1 MQSVKD
7 NIIALQKDNNELTK
21 TDQETADLLSAYF
34 KQVYT
39 VEDMTNI
46 PTATGSVPNWEDTN
60 VQFSTDTVIKKLQQL
75 KTDKSPG
82 LDGIHPLLLTECATV
97 LAKPLSLI
105 FQQSYNTGILPDE
118 WKTAHIVPIFKKGI
132 KTDPAN
138 YRPVSLTSVPCKVM
152 ETIIKEKLVKFWTRR
167 FGAK

>member
-46 PTATGSVPNWEDTN
+46 PKATGSVPNWEDTN
-60 VQFSTDTVIKKLQQL
+60 VQFSTDTVMKKLQQL

-82 LDGIHPLLLTECATV
+82 PDGIHPLLLRECATV

-118 WKTAHIVPIFKKGI
+118 
-132 KTDPAN
+132 
-138 YRPVSLTSVPCKVM
+138 
-152 ETIIKEKLVKFWTRR
+152 
-167 FGAK
+167 